1 MKVTELYIQ
10 EYNQFK
16 DFRLDLTYPEGH
28 SKAGQ
33 ALDKV
38 CFIGQSGTGKTSLI
52 EILKKTLYTISL
64 KNLLNYLFERNI
76 NAGSIN
82 ESNILASELLK
93 NVSFTRKG
101 VSITFDNNLKA
112 TYDRY
117 NDENEFSFNGE
128 SFYIKINDINESIID
143 FLTNHFKLF
152 FFPCDIELPTLE
164 KPSKIKPSTPSEN
177 KKFHD
182 FSNYDLQS
190 SWTTINEAIIKD
202 RELEI
207 KKSLE
212 LSKLLQ
218 NPKYSQEDILNAR
231 NEFFEWRKGSPN
243 PIIDLA
249 ENFLD
254 KIISRFNLQVKTEL
268 DFEKTEDIETIKIQ
282 TAQGKDIPFD
292 GLSTGTKQVILT
304 ALPLYGLKPE
314 KAIILFDEPE
324 RSLYPDIQAEIV
336 DFYTS
341 MAKDSQFFFAT
352 HSPMVA
358 SSFEPW
364 EIVELKFNNEGNV
377 YQELYYDKE
386 KGRHVDNYTINPQY
400 LTWTGILQKVFDLNE
415 EGNEI
420 RDRQLI
426 NLATL
431 EKQLKRN
438 TLNSEQKKEKLEQY
452 LKLSELLD
460 YWNLDSSN
468 V

>member
-28 SKAGQ
+28 PKAGQ
-33 ALDKV
+33 ALEKV

-52 EILKKTLYTISL
+52 EILKKTIFTISL
-64 KNLLNYLFERNI
+64 PNLIKHLFESSVKITTKAPLIGLRF
-76 NAGSIN
+76 A
-82 ESNILASELLK
+82 
-93 NVSFTRKG
+93 KG
-101 VSITFDNNLKA
+101 GVNITFDNKL
-112 TYDRY
+112 TSIYDRY
-117 NDENEFSFNGE
+117 NDKDDFSSNGE
-128 SFYIKINDINESIID
+128 SFYTSTKGLDKNVVD
-143 FLTNHFKLF
+143 FLTNDFKLF
-152 FFPCDIELPTLE
+152 FFPCDIELPSFT
-164 KPSKIKPSTPSEN
+164 KPFVQKQEIDISDYTN
-177 KKFHD
+177 FYD
-182 FSNYDLQS
+182 FSNYDLKS
-190 SWTTINEAIIKD
+190 SWSTINEAIIKD

-218 NPKYSQEDILNAR
+218 NTNISQEEVFKAR
-231 NEFFEWRKGSPN
+231 NEFLAWRELSPN

-249 ENFLD
+249 NNFLD
-254 KIISRFNLQVKTEL
+254 KILNRFNLKVKTEL

-282 TAQGKDIPFD
+282 TKQGKDIPFE

-314 KAIILFDEPE
+314 KSIILFDEPE

-336 DFYTS
+336 NFYTS

-352 HSPMVA
+352 HSPLVA

-364 EIVELKFNNEGNV
+364 EIVELKFNNEGYV

-400 LTWTGILQKVFDLNE
+400 LTWTGILQKVFDLDQ
-415 EGNEI
+415 EGNNL
-420 RDRQLI
+420 RNKQLVHI
-426 NLATL
+426 ATLESQLKHNHLSLEEKKEKFEEYKKLATL
-431 EKQLKRN
+431 LNWELK
-438 TLNSEQKKEKLEQY
+438 
-452 LKLSELLD
+452 
-460 YWNLDSSN
+460 
-468 V
+468 

>member
-28 SKAGQ
+28 PKAGQ
-33 ALDKV
+33 ALEKV

-52 EILKKTLYTISL
+52 EILKETIFLVSGLPEQLVILKKNNGELNTFINKSYERVTNNQEICINFDNNIEATFKKHNEENGFSNGNADFFHIKFNPLTLNEHKIEFL
-64 KNLLNYLFERNI
+64 KNL
-76 NAGSIN
+76 
-82 ESNILASELLK
+82 
-93 NVSFTRKG
+93 
-101 VSITFDNNLKA
+101 
-112 TYDRY
+112 
-117 NDENEFSFNGE
+117 
-128 SFYIKINDINESIID
+128 
-143 FLTNHFKLF
+143 FKLF
-152 FFPCDIELPTLE
+152 YYPCDIELNNIKKPIIENTGNEISKNRTLY
-164 KPSKIKPSTPSEN
+164 
-177 KKFHD
+177 D
-182 FSNYDLQS
+182 FSNYDLKS
-190 SWTTINEAIIKD
+190 SWATINEAIIKD

-218 NPKYSQEDILNAR
+218 NPKYTQEDIIKAR
-231 NEFFEWRKGSPN
+231 NEFFEWRNASPN

-249 ENFLD
+249 NNFLD
-254 KIISRFNLQVKTEL
+254 KILNRFNLKVKTEL

-282 TAQGKDIPFD
+282 TKQGKEIPFE

-314 KAIILFDEPE
+314 KSIILFDEPE

-336 DFYTS
+336 NFYTS

-352 HSPMVA
+352 HSPLVA

-364 EIVELKFNNEGNV
+364 EIVELKFNNEGYV

-400 LTWTGILQKVFDLNE
+400 LTWTGILQKVFDLDQ
-415 EGNEI
+415 EGNNL
-420 RDRQLI
+420 RNKQLVHI
-426 NLATL
+426 ATLESQLKHNHLSLEEKKVKFEEYKKLATL
-431 EKQLKRN
+431 LNWELK
-438 TLNSEQKKEKLEQY
+438 
-452 LKLSELLD
+452 
-460 YWNLDSSN
+460 
-468 V
+468 

>member
-28 SKAGQ
+28 PKAGQ

-52 EILKKTLYTISL
+52 EILKKTLFVISL
-64 KNLLNYLFERNI
+64 PNLINRLSDESVHIPSMYPLIGLGFAKN
-76 NAGSIN
+76 GV
-82 ESNILASELLK
+82 
-93 NVSFTRKG
+93 NV
-101 VSITFDNNLKA
+101 TFDNKLKA
-112 TYDRY
+112 IYDTY
-117 NDENEFSFNGE
+117 NDKDNFSPNGE
-128 SFYIKINDINESIID
+128 SFLTSVSGLDKSIID
-143 FLTNHFKLF
+143 YLNNDFKLF
-152 FFPCDIELPTLE
+152 YYPCDLDIPKTNKAQKE
-164 KPSKIKPSTPSEN
+164 KSQSSPFEN
-177 KKFHD
+177 FYD

-190 SWTTINEAIIKD
+190 SWATINEAIIKD

-218 NPKYSQEDILNAR
+218 NPKYSQEDIINAR
-231 NEFFEWRKGSPN
+231 NEFLQWRQENPN

-249 ENFLD
+249 DKFLD
-254 KIISRFNLQVKTEL
+254 KIIGRFNLKVKTEL
-268 DFEKTEDIETIKIQ
+268 DFERTEDIETIKIQ
-282 TAQGKDIPFD
+282 TVQGKDIPFE

-324 RSLYPDIQAEIV
+324 RSLYPDIQTEIV
-336 DFYTS
+336 NFYTS

-377 YQELYYDKE
+377 YQELYYNKE

-400 LTWTGILQKVFDLNE
+400 LTWMGILQKVFDLDQ
-415 EGNEI
+415 EGNDL
-420 RDRQLI
+420 RDRALI
-426 NLATL
+426 DLATL
-431 EKQLKRN
+431 ERQLKN
-438 TLNSEQKKEKLEQY
+438 KKLSVEQEKEKLEEY
-452 LKLSELLD
+452 IKLSELLD
-460 YWNLDSSN
+460 YWNLDSLN
-468 V
+468 NEKN

>member
-28 SKAGQ
+28 PKAGQ

-52 EILKKTLYTISL
+52 EILNQTIYLIVNVKAQFYSENAFAFSL
-64 KNLLNYLFERNI
+64 SDYEYLIFDRIKE
-76 NAGSIN
+76 
-82 ESNILASELLK
+82 LLLK
-93 NVSFTRKG
+93 NIKLS
-101 VSITFDNNLKA
+101 FDNKLTAHFIKN
-112 TYDRY
+112 TSDMSGDFWIDY
-117 NDENEFSFNGE
+117 NNSKDGN
-128 SFYIKINDINESIID
+128 INY

-152 FFPCDIELPTLE
+152 YYPSDIEIPKINKPKKE
-164 KPSKIKPSTPSEN
+164 KSEN
-177 KKFHD
+177 SSSLNKNFYD

-190 SWTTINEAIIKD
+190 SWATINEAIIKD

-218 NPKYSQEDILNAR
+218 NPKYSQEDIIISR
-231 NEFFEWRKGSPN
+231 NDFLAWRKQSPN
-243 PIIDLA
+243 PLVYLA
-249 ENFLD
+249 NNFLD
-254 KIISRFNLQVKTEL
+254 KILNRFNLKVKTEL

-282 TAQGKDIPFD
+282 TKQGKDIPFE

-336 DFYTS
+336 NFYTS

-352 HSPMVA
+352 HSPLVA

-364 EIVELKFNNEGNV
+364 EIVELKFNDEGYV

-386 KGRHVDNYTINPQY
+386 KGRQVDNYIINPQY
-400 LTWTGILQKVFDLNE
+400 LTWTGILQKVFDLDQ
-415 EGNEI
+415 EGNDL
-420 RDRQLI
+420 RNKQLVHI
-426 NLATL
+426 ATLESQLKHNHLSLEEKKVKFEEYKKLATL
-431 EKQLKRN
+431 LNWELK
-438 TLNSEQKKEKLEQY
+438 
-452 LKLSELLD
+452 
-460 YWNLDSSN
+460 
-468 V
+468 